1 MTGYPTTRLYDP
13 ALDAA
18 ECARRDRAGE
28 LAYDP
33 NLWALEGRYAY
44 RRTRT
49 AEAVRI
55 CGVCPVSQLCFERA
69 LERKESH
76 GIWGGVNFEVP
87 GGTSPRKSSALKN
100 DRAKH
105 VKRTKSRKEKD
116 MKIGPEV
123 AKPVAGIGQGARQE
137 IIELANA
144 LLALGQ
150 DRAIEIIATK
160 REFDTTQQAVNRHLK
175 RNGNGHLR
183 LAFGKRDKPIVND
196 EITFVVA
203 LVERKPK
210 S

>member
-1 MTGYPTTRLYDP
+1 MTGYPTTQLYDP
-13 ALDAA
+13 ALDGA
-18 ECARRDRAGE
+18 ECARRDRAGGPV
-28 LAYDP
+28 YDP
-33 NLWALEGRYAY
+33 DLWALKGRDQY
-44 RRTRT
+44 RQTRT
-49 AEAVRI
+49 AEAIRI
-55 CGVCPVSQLCFERA
+55 CGTCTVAALCFEVA
-69 LERKESH
+69 LERKEAH
-76 GIWGGVNFEVP
+76 GIWGGVNFEVQ
-87 GGTSPRKSSALKN
+87 GGASPRRTPALKN

-105 VKRTKSRKEKD
+105 VKRTKPRKEKTV
-116 MKIGPEV
+116 KIGPEV
-123 AKPVAGIGQGARQE
+123 DRPIAGIGQGARKE
-137 IIELANA
+137 VIELADR

-160 REFDTTQQAVNRHLK
+160 REFDTVQQAVNRHLK